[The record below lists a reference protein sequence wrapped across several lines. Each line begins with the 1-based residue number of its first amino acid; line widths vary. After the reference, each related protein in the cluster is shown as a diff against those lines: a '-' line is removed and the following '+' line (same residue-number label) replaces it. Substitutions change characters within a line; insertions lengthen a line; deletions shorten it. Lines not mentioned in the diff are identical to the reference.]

1 MMTESSIILPTYWI
15 IVFSFPIVFSIFVM
29 HKTDNFWYG
38 IFVYV
43 VLQVILC
50 TLVNL
55 IYS

>member
-1 MMTESSIILPTYWI
+1 MMTESAIVLPPYWI
-15 IVFSFPIVFSIFVM
+15 IVFSFPIIFSIFVM

-38 IFVYV
+38 TFVYV